1 MNIVPTFLLTSTSPK
16 YFGCVFCP
24 DVLFLPQAVS
34 LLDYARFES
43 KQKWTPSS
51 RIWTSDLWIS
61 ALFPTTVHRSTNW
74 AIEGTCL
81 LSVNARA
88 KANTRRWGVACFL
101 CFINKSKSGWPRGLR
116 RCVQVAVHFCG
127 RGFES
132 HFWQQTFFLQKW
144 LLICWHM
151 FTYQRYV
158 SSDDDFDF
166 LLFSAS
172 GICMEL
178 VWGFGG
184 LNSITQNKICS
195 TRAG

>member
-24 DVLFLPQAVS
+24 DVLFLPWAVS

-132 HFWQQTFFLQKW
+132 HFWQYVFILCRHSTFMVYMFTIHATHPW
-144 LLICWHM
+144 PHWICWQNVEFLCIKHM
-151 FTYQRYV
+151 LLYILVQAPYSV
-158 SSDDDFDF
+158 SCQD
-166 LLFSAS
+166 
-172 GICMEL
+172 G
-178 VWGFGG
+178 
-184 LNSITQNKICS
+184 
-195 TRAG
+195 RAV

>member
-24 DVLFLPQAVS
+24 DVLFLPRAVS

-132 HFWQQTFFLQKW
+132 HFWQDIFLIKVVTNKNFMSVSTLKNIYPKFNRFMCRIKQCE
-144 LLICWHM
+144 LLI
-151 FTYQRYV
+151 
-158 SSDDDFDF
+158 
-166 LLFSAS
+166 L
-172 GICMEL
+172 
-178 VWGFGG
+178 
-184 LNSITQNKICS
+184 
-195 TRAG
+195 

>member
-24 DVLFLPQAVS
+24 DVLFLPWAVC
-34 LLDYARFES
+34 LLDYAGFES

-81 LSVNARA
+81 SSVNARA
-88 KANTRRWGVACFL
+88 KPNNRRWGVACFP

-132 HFWQQTFFLQKW
+132 HFWQQSFCCLPIDLRPPV
-144 LLICWHM
+144 LLLRDGDIAEW
-151 FTYQRYV
+151 R
-158 SSDDDFDF
+158 
-166 LLFSAS
+166 S
-172 GICMEL
+172 GSVL
-178 VWGFGG
+178 GP
-184 LNSITQNKICS
+184 
-195 TRAG
+195 